1 MLRSLHI
8 ENMAVI
14 RSADLEFSKGLNC
27 LTGETGSGKTLIV
40 GSLNLLL
47 GSRMSKDVI
56 RTGENR
62 ALVSAL
68 FTDLAPD
75 VRDALEDMGIS
86 CEEDAVLLQ
95 RTVESSGRTTARI
108 NGSAVTQAM
117 HREIATRLLSIH
129 GQRDNQKLLQ
139 PASQMTEL
147 DRYAGDEPALAA
159 YAEAYRTLCGL
170 RTQYEDL
177 QKDSAES
184 ERLREML
191 AYQIKDI
198 EKYKPVPGE
207 EDKLQEKLKTLQN
220 AERIRKQ
227 LMFAHYL
234 LYGSDKAA
242 ASLALDKA
250 GESLRKLGDLVPEAK
265 ELADKLAVLQSETV
279 DVAERIS
286 ELLPPEEDVTGL
298 IDRMEGRL
306 DALDKLKRKYGPDI
320 GDVLSYLENAKT
332 RLSNIENVAD
342 RLEDL
347 NEQIRTQ
354 TETCR
359 KAGDK
364 LSALRKAAAKKASE
378 EIRRQLTYLDMP
390 NVQFEIRVGDTGQ
403 FTPRGT
409 DTVEFYIAP
418 NPGEA
423 MTPLADTASGGE
435 LARVMLA
442 LRCVLNEKNGVDVSV
457 YDEVD
462 TGISGKTARKVGFKL
477 KDISES
483 GQVICVT
490 HSAQIASLADT
501 HFRVGK
507 IQEGERVRTEVTLL
521 EGEERVGEIA
531 RILGGIS
538 VTAAQRAAAVDMIEE
553 GKRKDS

>member
-56 RTGENR
+56 RTGETR

-68 FTDLAPD
+68 FTDLSAD
-75 VRDALEDMGIS
+75 VISAVEAMGIS

-95 RTVESSGRTTARI
+95 RTVEASGRSTARI
-108 NGSAVTQAM
+108 NGVAVTQAM

-147 DRYAGDEPALAA
+147 DRYAGDGKALED
-159 YAEAYRTLCGL
+159 YAGAYRTLCDL
-170 RTQYEDL
+170 KAQWEDL
-177 QKDSAES
+177 NRDSSES

-191 AYQIKDI
+191 AYQIRDI

-207 EDKLQEKLKTLQN
+207 EDKLKEKLLTMQN

-227 LMFAHYL
+227 LTFAHYL

-242 ASLALDKA
+242 ATLALDKA
-250 GESLRKLGDLVPEAK
+250 GESLRKLADLVPEAAN
-265 ELADKLAVLQSETV
+265 LADRLAELKSETV
-279 DVAERIS
+279 DVAERIG
-286 ELLPPEEDVTGL
+286 ELLPPEEDVTGF
-298 IDRMEGRL
+298 IDRLEGRL
-306 DALDKLKRKYGPDI
+306 DALDKLKRKYGPEI
-320 GDVLSYLENAKT
+320 EDVLQYLEQAKT
-332 RLSNIENVAD
+332 RLSNIENVSD

-347 NEQIRTQ
+347 KEQIRSQ

-359 KAGDK
+359 TLGQK
-364 LSALRKAAAKKASE
+364 LSAIRTEAAKKAAS
-378 EIRRQLTYLDMP
+378 EIREQLVYLDMP
-390 NVQFEIRVGDTGQ
+390 NVQFEIRVTEAGQ
-403 FTPRGT
+403 FTPKGL
-409 DTVEFYIAP
+409 DEVSFYISP

-442 LRCVLNEKNGVDVSV
+442 LRCALNEKNGVDVSV

-477 KDISES
+477 KDISRA
-483 GQVICVT
+483 GQVVCVT

-507 IQEGERVRTEVTLL
+507 IQEGDRVRTDVTVLND
-521 EGEERVGEIA
+521 EERIGEIA

-553 GKRKDS
+553 GKRKDA